1 MKLIYRGVAYDR
13 RDPQLPPALTNPDRS
28 AVVATGIYRGCAI
41 AFRALPQIPSWL
53 RAVWPVPLRYRGLP
67 YGPVSDRPD
76 RPPLSEPAD
85 SANRAVN
92 RLAQTV
98 ARDRQTTPSPVRQPL
113 GPLPDRSTLYPGQR
127 GDRVATLQAA
137 LEGSGWLR
145 GPYQPGY
152 YGPLTDRAVRKL
164 QRQWGLSATGIAD
177 ARVWRWVETQGDR
190 PAQSPRTVMAAPLC
204 RSPLQVGDRGPLV
217 AELQAR
223 LRCRGWF
230 EHRITGYF
238 DPATQEA
245 VCQFQ
250 GDRALPVTGI
260 ADAATLAALLDRSG
274 LARSERP
281 QHSNSPEPANPP
293 PRSAAPFK
301 GAQSHWQLSSLG

>member
-13 RDPQLPPALTNPDRS
+13 RDPPLPPALTNPERA
-28 AVVATGIYRGCAI
+28 AVVATGIYRGCPI
-41 AFRALPQIPSWL
+41 AFRALPQIPAWL

-67 YGPVSDRPD
+67 YGPVRDRPD
-76 RPPLSEPAD
+76 RPPLAEPAD
-85 SANRAVN
+85 SANRAAN

-98 ARDRQTTPSPVRQPL
+98 ARDRQTTIPPTRPPL
-113 GPLPDRSTLYPGQR
+113 GPRPDRSALYPGQR

-137 LEGSGWLR
+137 LKAGGWLC

-164 QRQWGLSATGIAD
+164 QHQWGLPATGIAD
-177 ARVWRWVETQGDR
+177 ARVWRWVETQDDR
-190 PAQSPRTVMAAPLC
+190 PAASPRAVACPPLT

-230 EHRITGYF
+230 DQRITGHF
-238 DPATQEA
+238 DPATEAA

-250 GDRALPVTGI
+250 ADRALPVTGI
-260 ADAATLAALLDRSG
+260 ADRATLAALVDRPG
-274 LARSERP
+274 
-281 QHSNSPEPANPP
+281 
-293 PRSAAPFK
+293 RSAPGSGPADV
-301 GAQSHWQLSSLG
+301 QLRLSSIG